1 MAESSQRRGL
11 DPVPPARV
19 PRLPGRGPAPEP
31 PAAAA
36 EPAHAPAAA
45 ATGSAPAERGAS
57 GSQGGGAAGRTLRP
71 REFQLDKVE
80 RDWVDTTALAIRLR
94 TETNFDRSAL
104 VRGILKAVR
113 ESGLGIGD
121 RCATEQDVY
130 AYVLQFLPQGAA

>member
-1 MAESSQRRGL
+1 MPESSQRRGL

-19 PRLPGRGPAPEP
+19 PRLPGRGAPPEP
-31 PAAAA
+31 PAGAI
-36 EPAHAPAAA
+36 EPALAAPAILD
-45 ATGSAPAERGAS
+45 GVRNERGGTAPSAS
-57 GSQGGGAAGRTLRP
+57 ARTLRP

-113 ESGLGIGD
+113 ESGINIGD
-121 RCATEQDVY
+121 RCATEQEVY
-130 AYVLQFLPQGAA
+130 ACMLQVLAQGAA